1 VESYEYINAAPTFC
15 LVSFP
20 ELSVPGNHPVWF
32 LLFHEDGTGDI
43 VAGDFAV
50 GELDRVAGDGSHIAF
65 APRTKGTMAG
75 RACRP
80 IFDRGRSG
88 DRMFPVVE
96 TEVEFC
102 KGK

>member
-1 VESYEYINAAPTFC
+1 MNISTPRPHSVLFLSLSYLFLGITLFSSSYFTGLGQGNI
-15 LVSFP
+15 
-20 ELSVPGNHPVWF
+20 VP
-32 LLFHEDGTGDI
+32 
-43 VAGDFAV
+43 GDFAV
-50 GELDRVAGDGSHIAF
+50 RELDRAAGDGSHTAF
-65 APRTKGTMAG
+65 AARKKGTMAG

-80 IFDRGRSG
+80 VFDRGRSG